1 MMEGLFRK
9 IAIYLC
15 KPIYCLIVYMYKIF
29 YNIAT
34 TRFLQSE
41 IVQEISAN
49 IYTLVS
55 VVMLFA
61 FSVTILSAIVNPD
74 LLSDGKKGV
83 KAVFKR
89 AIIALMLIV
98 VIPFA
103 FDELY
108 KIQETIMKNSLIEK
122 IVVGIEYNCNSSDKS
137 KCEAGGNGGQVIA
150 GTLMSAVLYL
160 DDEMADA
167 DGNVNVSVSVSEYY
181 SKMIAEDLPK
191 YIGAVAKNINA
202 TAINP
207 ENANIS
213 NDEAYAFK
221 FNGLIAIVVGLV
233 TVYILV
239 IFAIDVAVR
248 VFKMAFMELTAPISI
263 VSYVA
268 AGDKILSSWFKELGK
283 TYAELFVRVAAIA
296 FYLFLVSNLS
306 SFMEQFKNSDWTL
319 VLKAFLMVG
328 MLIFAK
334 QVPDMIGKIFGVEI
348 KSQGGIAGRLG
359 NMAGVGNVAKKAWEA
374 VRNPIAAAAGV
385 GSMALGTG
393 AHIASAARTSFN
405 NGKKAVQRIRAD
417 GKKHGIK
424 TAGAVASAIGSGLW
438 GASFGSVSA
447 AARSLKNGVNNKNL
461 HSMKDEYDL
470 YKDTHKEGSTVV
482 GRTIDDIRRGT
493 GFKSRA
499 DTKGEANEHLTN
511 TASALNNMHSK
522 AKELL
527 SQEDSTRIVYT
538 VKDAAGN
545 VMLDSHGNPM
555 SMNLHDATE
564 YLETLR
570 NSAPVASD
578 FKDATGSVNTD
589 AFNKALAKHQ
599 QQIINVTR
607 EIRNQSEIQE
617 KDIINSALNG
627 TLNGTA
633 AEIETSNELNNEFNT
648 IGKEYKKTGDPNVS
662 SLSVDRATFSADMD
676 NFEKAVNT
684 AIGENTSE
692 RDSAGNLTKYGRQK
706 ADSDSINNR
715 PGNKSGGSS
724 SGKDSGSSK

>member
-306 SFMEQFKNSDWTL
+306 SFMEQFKDSDWTL

-359 NMAGVGNVAKKAWEA
+359 NMAGVGKVAQNAWKGLTNVAKATPLLAGAGIGALAGKGVDLLGRAGGKFAKTGLGQKINGNAVVQKIKSAAGNASSKVSGFGSKAMTGVKNA
-374 VRNPIAAAAGV
+374 TSAINAAAHEDNAYKAYQKLRYNEGGKGSVEKDQKEWKKTEDAKARAKAYLSETV
-385 GSMALGTG
+385 GSTILDKDGKVVN
-393 AHIASAARTSFN
+393 ASAATTAAYSSMVDKMKGHTEQQQEALKKYNSTQHDLFVAQKDNQTINQIRTAIETQMNASTGN
-405 NGKKAVQRIRAD
+405 VKENLGDILAQMD
-417 GKKHGIK
+417 LGGIK
-424 TAGAVASAIGSGLW
+424 TISDLDTALNSSGVSTNFIDAITGARGVANNLSSSNLGSVASYS
-438 GASFGSVSA
+438 SA
-447 AARSLKNGVNNKNL
+447 VDSAQEA
-461 HSMKDEYDL
+461 
-470 YKDTHKEGSTVV
+470 
-482 GRTIDDIRRGT
+482 
-493 GFKSRA
+493 FSRA
-499 DTKGEANEHLTN
+499 DSTLNDVIDKATSDQKIVLKEARTASKNMNEAN
-511 TASALNNMHSK
+511 
-522 AKELL
+522 
-527 SQEDSTRIVYT
+527 
-538 VKDAAGN
+538 
-545 VMLDSHGNPM
+545 
-555 SMNLHDATE
+555 
-564 YLETLR
+564 
-570 NSAPVASD
+570 
-578 FKDATGSVNTD
+578 
-589 AFNKALAKHQ
+589 
-599 QQIINVTR
+599 
-607 EIRNQSEIQE
+607 
-617 KDIINSALNG
+617 
-627 TLNGTA
+627 
-633 AEIETSNELNNEFNT
+633 
-648 IGKEYKKTGDPNVS
+648 
-662 SLSVDRATFSADMD
+662 
-676 NFEKAVNT
+676 
-684 AIGENTSE
+684 
-692 RDSAGNLTKYGRQK
+692 TK
-706 ADSDSINNR
+706 
-715 PGNKSGGSS
+715 
-724 SGKDSGSSK
+724 

>member
-150 GTLMSAVLYL
+150 GTLMSAVLYP

-306 SFMEQFKNSDWTL
+306 SFMEQFKDSDWTL

-359 NMAGVGNVAKKAWEA
+359 NMAGVGKVAQNAWKGLTNVAKATPLLAGAGIGALAGKGVDLLGRAGGKFAKTGLGQKINGNAVVQKIKSAAGNASSKVSGFGSKAMTGVKNA
-374 VRNPIAAAAGV
+374 TSAINAAAHEDNAYKAYQKLRYNEGGKGSVEKDQKEWKKTEDAKARAKAYLSETV
-385 GSMALGTG
+385 GSTILDKDGKVVN
-393 AHIASAARTSFN
+393 ASAATTAAYSSMVDKMKGHTEQQQEALKKYNSTQHDLFVAQKDNQTINQIRTAIETQMNASTGN
-405 NGKKAVQRIRAD
+405 VKENLGDILAQMD
-417 GKKHGIK
+417 LGGIK
-424 TAGAVASAIGSGLW
+424 TISALDTALNSSGVSTNFIDAITGAQGVANNLSSSNLGSVASYS
-438 GASFGSVSA
+438 SA
-447 AARSLKNGVNNKNL
+447 VDSAQEA
-461 HSMKDEYDL
+461 
-470 YKDTHKEGSTVV
+470 
-482 GRTIDDIRRGT
+482 
-493 GFKSRA
+493 FSRA
-499 DTKGEANEHLTN
+499 DSTLNDVIDKATSDQKIVLKEARTASKNMNEAN
-511 TASALNNMHSK
+511 
-522 AKELL
+522 
-527 SQEDSTRIVYT
+527 
-538 VKDAAGN
+538 
-545 VMLDSHGNPM
+545 
-555 SMNLHDATE
+555 
-564 YLETLR
+564 
-570 NSAPVASD
+570 
-578 FKDATGSVNTD
+578 
-589 AFNKALAKHQ
+589 
-599 QQIINVTR
+599 
-607 EIRNQSEIQE
+607 
-617 KDIINSALNG
+617 
-627 TLNGTA
+627 
-633 AEIETSNELNNEFNT
+633 
-648 IGKEYKKTGDPNVS
+648 
-662 SLSVDRATFSADMD
+662 
-676 NFEKAVNT
+676 
-684 AIGENTSE
+684 
-692 RDSAGNLTKYGRQK
+692 TK
-706 ADSDSINNR
+706 
-715 PGNKSGGSS
+715 
-724 SGKDSGSSK
+724 

>member
-306 SFMEQFKNSDWTL
+306 SFMEQFKDSDWTL

-359 NMAGVGNVAKKAWEA
+359 NMAGVGKVAQNAWKGLTNVAKATPLLAGAGIGALAGKGVDLLGRAGGKFAKTGLGQKINGNAVVQKIKSAAGNASSKVSGFGSKAMTGVKNA
-374 VRNPIAAAAGV
+374 TSAINAAAHEDNAYKAYQKLRYNEGGKGSVEKDQKEFKKTEDAKARAKAYLSETV
-385 GSMALGTG
+385 GSTILDKDGKVVNASAATTAAYSSMVDKMKGYTEQQQEALKKYNSTQHDLFVAQKDNQTINQIRTAIETQMNASTGNVKTKLGDILAQMDLGGITSISDLDTALNSSGVSTTFIDAITG
-393 AHIASAARTSFN
+393 AHGVAN
-405 NGKKAVQRIRAD
+405 NLSSSNLGS
-417 GKKHGIK
+417 
-424 TAGAVASAIGSGLW
+424 VASYS
-438 GASFGSVSA
+438 SA
-447 AARSLKNGVNNKNL
+447 VDSAQEA
-461 HSMKDEYDL
+461 
-470 YKDTHKEGSTVV
+470 
-482 GRTIDDIRRGT
+482 
-493 GFKSRA
+493 FSRA
-499 DTKGEANEHLTN
+499 DSTLNDVIDKATSDQKIVLKEARTASKNMNEAN
-511 TASALNNMHSK
+511 
-522 AKELL
+522 
-527 SQEDSTRIVYT
+527 
-538 VKDAAGN
+538 
-545 VMLDSHGNPM
+545 
-555 SMNLHDATE
+555 
-564 YLETLR
+564 
-570 NSAPVASD
+570 
-578 FKDATGSVNTD
+578 
-589 AFNKALAKHQ
+589 
-599 QQIINVTR
+599 
-607 EIRNQSEIQE
+607 
-617 KDIINSALNG
+617 
-627 TLNGTA
+627 
-633 AEIETSNELNNEFNT
+633 
-648 IGKEYKKTGDPNVS
+648 
-662 SLSVDRATFSADMD
+662 
-676 NFEKAVNT
+676 
-684 AIGENTSE
+684 
-692 RDSAGNLTKYGRQK
+692 TK
-706 ADSDSINNR
+706 
-715 PGNKSGGSS
+715 
-724 SGKDSGSSK
+724 

>member
-150 GTLMSAVLYL
+150 GTLMSAVLYP

-167 DGNVNVSVSVSEYY
+167 DGNVNVSVSVLEYY

-359 NMAGVGNVAKKAWEA
+359 NMAGVGKVAQNAWKGLTNVAKATPLLAGAGIGALAGKGVDLLGRAGGKFAKTGLGQKINGNAVVQKIKSAAGNASSKVSGFGSKAMTGVKNA
-374 VRNPIAAAAGV
+374 TSAINAAAHEDNAYKAYQKLRYNEGGKGSVEKDQKEWKKTEDAKARAKAYLSETV
-385 GSMALGTG
+385 GSTILDKDGKVVN
-393 AHIASAARTSFN
+393 ASAATTAAYSSMVDKMKGHTEQQQEALKKYNSTQHDLFVAQKDNQTINQIRTAIETKMNASTGAEKTNLANVLTQLDLGAISNTANLVSDLGSALGNTTDAMNFANSIN
-405 NGKKAVQRIRAD
+405 NVANNLSSSNLGS
-417 GKKHGIK
+417 
-424 TAGAVASAIGSGLW
+424 VASYS
-438 GASFGSVSA
+438 SA
-447 AARSLKNGVNNKNL
+447 VDSAQEA
-461 HSMKDEYDL
+461 
-470 YKDTHKEGSTVV
+470 
-482 GRTIDDIRRGT
+482 
-493 GFKSRA
+493 FSRA
-499 DTKGEANEHLTN
+499 DSTLNDVIDKATSDQKIVLKEARTASKNMNEAN
-511 TASALNNMHSK
+511 
-522 AKELL
+522 
-527 SQEDSTRIVYT
+527 
-538 VKDAAGN
+538 
-545 VMLDSHGNPM
+545 
-555 SMNLHDATE
+555 
-564 YLETLR
+564 
-570 NSAPVASD
+570 
-578 FKDATGSVNTD
+578 
-589 AFNKALAKHQ
+589 
-599 QQIINVTR
+599 
-607 EIRNQSEIQE
+607 
-617 KDIINSALNG
+617 
-627 TLNGTA
+627 
-633 AEIETSNELNNEFNT
+633 
-648 IGKEYKKTGDPNVS
+648 
-662 SLSVDRATFSADMD
+662 
-676 NFEKAVNT
+676 
-684 AIGENTSE
+684 
-692 RDSAGNLTKYGRQK
+692 TK
-706 ADSDSINNR
+706 
-715 PGNKSGGSS
+715 
-724 SGKDSGSSK
+724 

>member
-150 GTLMSAVLYL
+150 GTLMSAVLYP

-306 SFMEQFKNSDWTL
+306 SFMEQFKDSDWTL

-359 NMAGVGNVAKKAWEA
+359 NMAGVGKVAQNAWKGLTNVAKATPLLAGAGIGALAGKGVDLLGKAGGRFAKTGLGQKINGSA
-374 VRNPIAAAAGV
+374 VVQKIKSAAGNASSKVSGFGSKAMTGVKNATSAINAAAHEDNAYKAYQKLRYNEGGKGSVEKDQKEWKKTEDAKARANAYLSENV
-385 GSMALGTG
+385 GSTILDKDGKVVN
-393 AHIASAARTSFN
+393 ASAATTAAYSSMVDKMKGYTEQQQEALKKYNSKQHDLFVAQKDNQTINQIRTAIETKMNASTGSDKASLANILTQLDLGAISNTTNLVSNLGSAIADPTDAANFANSIN
-405 NGKKAVQRIRAD
+405 NVANNLSSSNLGS
-417 GKKHGIK
+417 
-424 TAGAVASAIGSGLW
+424 VASYS
-438 GASFGSVSA
+438 SA
-447 AARSLKNGVNNKNL
+447 VDSAQEA
-461 HSMKDEYDL
+461 
-470 YKDTHKEGSTVV
+470 
-482 GRTIDDIRRGT
+482 
-493 GFKSRA
+493 FSRA
-499 DTKGEANEHLTN
+499 DSTLNDVIDKATSDQKIVLKEARTASKNMNEAN
-511 TASALNNMHSK
+511 
-522 AKELL
+522 
-527 SQEDSTRIVYT
+527 
-538 VKDAAGN
+538 
-545 VMLDSHGNPM
+545 
-555 SMNLHDATE
+555 
-564 YLETLR
+564 
-570 NSAPVASD
+570 
-578 FKDATGSVNTD
+578 
-589 AFNKALAKHQ
+589 
-599 QQIINVTR
+599 
-607 EIRNQSEIQE
+607 
-617 KDIINSALNG
+617 
-627 TLNGTA
+627 
-633 AEIETSNELNNEFNT
+633 
-648 IGKEYKKTGDPNVS
+648 
-662 SLSVDRATFSADMD
+662 
-676 NFEKAVNT
+676 
-684 AIGENTSE
+684 
-692 RDSAGNLTKYGRQK
+692 TK
-706 ADSDSINNR
+706 
-715 PGNKSGGSS
+715 
-724 SGKDSGSSK
+724 

>member
-150 GTLMSAVLYL
+150 GTLMSAVLYP

-213 NDEAYAFK
+213 NDEAYVFK

-359 NMAGVGNVAKKAWEA
+359 NMAGVGKVAQNAWKGLTNVAKATPLLAGAGIGALAGKGVDLLGRAGGKFAKTGLGQKINGNAVVQKIKSAAGNASSKVSGFGSKAMTGVKNA
-374 VRNPIAAAAGV
+374 TSAINAAAHEDNAYKAYQKLRYNEGGKGSVEKDQKEWKKTEDAKARAKAYLSETV
-385 GSMALGTG
+385 GSTILDKDGKVVN
-393 AHIASAARTSFN
+393 ASAATTAAYSSMVDKMKGHTEQQQEALKKYNSTQHDLFVAQKDNQTINQIRTAIETKMNASTGAEKTNLANVLTQLDLGAISNTANLVSDLGSALGNTTDAMNFANSIN
-405 NGKKAVQRIRAD
+405 NVANNLSSSNLGS
-417 GKKHGIK
+417 
-424 TAGAVASAIGSGLW
+424 VASYS
-438 GASFGSVSA
+438 SA
-447 AARSLKNGVNNKNL
+447 VDSAQEA
-461 HSMKDEYDL
+461 
-470 YKDTHKEGSTVV
+470 
-482 GRTIDDIRRGT
+482 
-493 GFKSRA
+493 FSRA
-499 DTKGEANEHLTN
+499 DSTLNDVIDKATSDQKIVLKEARTASKNMNEAN
-511 TASALNNMHSK
+511 
-522 AKELL
+522 
-527 SQEDSTRIVYT
+527 
-538 VKDAAGN
+538 
-545 VMLDSHGNPM
+545 
-555 SMNLHDATE
+555 
-564 YLETLR
+564 
-570 NSAPVASD
+570 
-578 FKDATGSVNTD
+578 
-589 AFNKALAKHQ
+589 
-599 QQIINVTR
+599 
-607 EIRNQSEIQE
+607 
-617 KDIINSALNG
+617 
-627 TLNGTA
+627 
-633 AEIETSNELNNEFNT
+633 
-648 IGKEYKKTGDPNVS
+648 
-662 SLSVDRATFSADMD
+662 
-676 NFEKAVNT
+676 
-684 AIGENTSE
+684 
-692 RDSAGNLTKYGRQK
+692 TK
-706 ADSDSINNR
+706 
-715 PGNKSGGSS
+715 
-724 SGKDSGSSK
+724 

>member
-150 GTLMSAVLYL
+150 GTLMSAVLYP

-167 DGNVNVSVSVSEYY
+167 DGNVNVSVSVLEYY

-359 NMAGVGNVAKKAWEA
+359 NMAGVGKVAQNAWKGLTNVAKATPLLAGAGIGALAGKGVDLLGRAGGKFAKTGLGQKINGNAVVQKIKSAAGNASSKVSGFGSKAMTGVKNVTSA
-374 VRNPIAAAAGV
+374 INAAAHEDNAYKAYQKLRYNEGGKGSVEKDQKEWKKTEDAKARAKAYLSETV
-385 GSMALGTG
+385 GSTILDKDGKVVN
-393 AHIASAARTSFN
+393 ASAATTAAYSSMVDKMKGHTEQQQEALKKYNSTQHDLFVAQKDNQTINQIRTAIETQMNASTGNVKTKLGDILAQMDLGGITSISDLDTALNSSGVSTTFIDAITGAQGVAN
-405 NGKKAVQRIRAD
+405 NLSSSNLGS
-417 GKKHGIK
+417 
-424 TAGAVASAIGSGLW
+424 VASYS
-438 GASFGSVSA
+438 SA
-447 AARSLKNGVNNKNL
+447 VDSAQEA
-461 HSMKDEYDL
+461 
-470 YKDTHKEGSTVV
+470 
-482 GRTIDDIRRGT
+482 
-493 GFKSRA
+493 FSRA
-499 DTKGEANEHLTN
+499 DSTLNDVIDKATSDQKIVLKEARTASKNMNEAN
-511 TASALNNMHSK
+511 
-522 AKELL
+522 
-527 SQEDSTRIVYT
+527 
-538 VKDAAGN
+538 
-545 VMLDSHGNPM
+545 
-555 SMNLHDATE
+555 
-564 YLETLR
+564 
-570 NSAPVASD
+570 
-578 FKDATGSVNTD
+578 
-589 AFNKALAKHQ
+589 
-599 QQIINVTR
+599 
-607 EIRNQSEIQE
+607 
-617 KDIINSALNG
+617 
-627 TLNGTA
+627 
-633 AEIETSNELNNEFNT
+633 
-648 IGKEYKKTGDPNVS
+648 
-662 SLSVDRATFSADMD
+662 
-676 NFEKAVNT
+676 
-684 AIGENTSE
+684 
-692 RDSAGNLTKYGRQK
+692 TK
-706 ADSDSINNR
+706 
-715 PGNKSGGSS
+715 
-724 SGKDSGSSK
+724 

>member
-150 GTLMSAVLYL
+150 GTLMSAVLYP

-167 DGNVNVSVSVSEYY
+167 DGNVNVSVSVLEYY

-359 NMAGVGNVAKKAWEA
+359 NMAGVGKVAQNAWKGLTNVAKATPLLAGAGIGALAGKGVDLLGRAGGKFAKTGLGQKINGNAVVQKIKSAAGNASSKVSGFGSKAMTGVKNA
-374 VRNPIAAAAGV
+374 TSAINAAAHEDNAYKAYQKLRYNEGGKGSVEKDQKEWKKTEDAKARAKAYLSETV
-385 GSMALGTG
+385 GSTILDKDGKVVNASAATTAAYSSMVDKMKGHTEQQQEALKKYNSTQHDLFVAQKDNQTINQIRTAIETQMNASTGNVKTKLGDILAQMDLGGITSISDLDTALNSSGVSTTFIDAITG
-393 AHIASAARTSFN
+393 AHGVAN
-405 NGKKAVQRIRAD
+405 NLSSSNLGS
-417 GKKHGIK
+417 
-424 TAGAVASAIGSGLW
+424 VASYS
-438 GASFGSVSA
+438 SA
-447 AARSLKNGVNNKNL
+447 VDSAQEA
-461 HSMKDEYDL
+461 
-470 YKDTHKEGSTVV
+470 
-482 GRTIDDIRRGT
+482 
-493 GFKSRA
+493 FSRA
-499 DTKGEANEHLTN
+499 DSTLNDVIDKATSDQKIVLKEARTASKNMNEANT
-511 TASALNNMHSK
+511 
-522 AKELL
+522 
-527 SQEDSTRIVYT
+527 
-538 VKDAAGN
+538 
-545 VMLDSHGNPM
+545 
-555 SMNLHDATE
+555 
-564 YLETLR
+564 
-570 NSAPVASD
+570 
-578 FKDATGSVNTD
+578 
-589 AFNKALAKHQ
+589 
-599 QQIINVTR
+599 
-607 EIRNQSEIQE
+607 
-617 KDIINSALNG
+617 
-627 TLNGTA
+627 
-633 AEIETSNELNNEFNT
+633 
-648 IGKEYKKTGDPNVS
+648 
-662 SLSVDRATFSADMD
+662 
-676 NFEKAVNT
+676 
-684 AIGENTSE
+684 
-692 RDSAGNLTKYGRQK
+692 
-706 ADSDSINNR
+706 
-715 PGNKSGGSS
+715 
-724 SGKDSGSSK
+724 

>member
-359 NMAGVGNVAKKAWEA
+359 NMAGVGKVAQNAWKGLTNVAKATPLLAGAGIGALAGKGVDLLGRAGGKFAKTGLGQKINGNAVVQKIKSAAGNASSKVSGFGSKAMTGVKNA
-374 VRNPIAAAAGV
+374 TSAINAAAHEDNAYKAYQKLRYNEGGKGSVEKDQKEWKKTEDAKARAKAYLSETV
-385 GSMALGTG
+385 GSTILDKDGKVVN
-393 AHIASAARTSFN
+393 ASAATTAAYSSMVDKMKGHTEQQQEALKKYNSTQHDLFVAQIDNQTINQIRTAIETKMNASTGAKKTNLANVLTQLDLGAISNTANLVSDLGSALGNTTDAMNFANSIN
-405 NGKKAVQRIRAD
+405 NVANNLSSSNLGS
-417 GKKHGIK
+417 
-424 TAGAVASAIGSGLW
+424 VASYS
-438 GASFGSVSA
+438 SA
-447 AARSLKNGVNNKNL
+447 VDSAQEA
-461 HSMKDEYDL
+461 
-470 YKDTHKEGSTVV
+470 
-482 GRTIDDIRRGT
+482 
-493 GFKSRA
+493 FSRA
-499 DTKGEANEHLTN
+499 DSTLNDVIDKATSDQKIVLKEARTASKNMNEAN
-511 TASALNNMHSK
+511 
-522 AKELL
+522 
-527 SQEDSTRIVYT
+527 
-538 VKDAAGN
+538 
-545 VMLDSHGNPM
+545 
-555 SMNLHDATE
+555 
-564 YLETLR
+564 
-570 NSAPVASD
+570 
-578 FKDATGSVNTD
+578 
-589 AFNKALAKHQ
+589 
-599 QQIINVTR
+599 
-607 EIRNQSEIQE
+607 
-617 KDIINSALNG
+617 
-627 TLNGTA
+627 
-633 AEIETSNELNNEFNT
+633 
-648 IGKEYKKTGDPNVS
+648 
-662 SLSVDRATFSADMD
+662 
-676 NFEKAVNT
+676 
-684 AIGENTSE
+684 
-692 RDSAGNLTKYGRQK
+692 TK
-706 ADSDSINNR
+706 
-715 PGNKSGGSS
+715 
-724 SGKDSGSSK
+724 

>member
-150 GTLMSAVLYL
+150 GTLMSAVLYP

-167 DGNVNVSVSVSEYY
+167 DGNANVSVSVSEYY

-306 SFMEQFKNSDWTL
+306 SFMEQFKDSDWTL

-359 NMAGVGNVAKKAWEA
+359 NMAGVGKVAQNAWKGLTNVAKATPLLAGAGIGALAGKGVDLLGRAGGKFAKTGLGQKINGNAVVQKIKSAAGNASSKVSGFGSKAMTGVKNA
-374 VRNPIAAAAGV
+374 TSAINAAAHEDNAYKAYQKLRYNEGGKGSVEKDQKEWKKTEDAKARAKAYLSETV
-385 GSMALGTG
+385 GSTILDKDGKVVN
-393 AHIASAARTSFN
+393 ASAATTAAYSSMVDKMKGHTEQQQEALKKYNSTQHDLFVAQKDNQTINQIRTAIETKMNASTGAEKTNLANVLTQLDLGAISNTANLVSDLGSALGNTTDAMNFANSIN
-405 NGKKAVQRIRAD
+405 NVANNLSSSNLGS
-417 GKKHGIK
+417 
-424 TAGAVASAIGSGLW
+424 VASYS
-438 GASFGSVSA
+438 SA
-447 AARSLKNGVNNKNL
+447 VDSAQEA
-461 HSMKDEYDL
+461 
-470 YKDTHKEGSTVV
+470 
-482 GRTIDDIRRGT
+482 
-493 GFKSRA
+493 FSRA
-499 DTKGEANEHLTN
+499 DSTLNDVIDKATSDQKIVLKEARTASKNMNEAN
-511 TASALNNMHSK
+511 
-522 AKELL
+522 
-527 SQEDSTRIVYT
+527 
-538 VKDAAGN
+538 
-545 VMLDSHGNPM
+545 
-555 SMNLHDATE
+555 
-564 YLETLR
+564 
-570 NSAPVASD
+570 
-578 FKDATGSVNTD
+578 
-589 AFNKALAKHQ
+589 
-599 QQIINVTR
+599 
-607 EIRNQSEIQE
+607 
-617 KDIINSALNG
+617 
-627 TLNGTA
+627 
-633 AEIETSNELNNEFNT
+633 
-648 IGKEYKKTGDPNVS
+648 
-662 SLSVDRATFSADMD
+662 
-676 NFEKAVNT
+676 
-684 AIGENTSE
+684 
-692 RDSAGNLTKYGRQK
+692 TK
-706 ADSDSINNR
+706 
-715 PGNKSGGSS
+715 
-724 SGKDSGSSK
+724 

>member
-150 GTLMSAVLYL
+150 GTLMSAVLYP

-359 NMAGVGNVAKKAWEA
+359 NMAGVGKVAQNAWKGLTNVAKATPLLAGAGIGALAGKGVDLLGRAGGKFAKTGLGQKINGNA
-374 VRNPIAAAAGV
+374 VVQKIKSAAGNASSKVSGFGSKVMTGVKNATSAINAAAHEDNAYKAYQKLRYNEGGKGSVEKDQKEWKKTEDAKARAKAYLSETV
-385 GSMALGTG
+385 GSTILDKDGKVVNASAATTAAYSSMVDKMKGHTEQQQEALKKYNSTQHDLFVAQKDNQTINQIRTAIETQMNASTGNVKTKLGDILAQMDLGGITSISDLDTALNSSGVSTTFIDAITG
-393 AHIASAARTSFN
+393 AHGVAN
-405 NGKKAVQRIRAD
+405 NLSSSNLGS
-417 GKKHGIK
+417 
-424 TAGAVASAIGSGLW
+424 VASYS
-438 GASFGSVSA
+438 SA
-447 AARSLKNGVNNKNL
+447 VDSAQEA
-461 HSMKDEYDL
+461 
-470 YKDTHKEGSTVV
+470 
-482 GRTIDDIRRGT
+482 
-493 GFKSRA
+493 FSRA
-499 DTKGEANEHLTN
+499 DSTLNDVIDKATSDQKIVLKEARTASKNMNEAN
-511 TASALNNMHSK
+511 
-522 AKELL
+522 
-527 SQEDSTRIVYT
+527 
-538 VKDAAGN
+538 
-545 VMLDSHGNPM
+545 
-555 SMNLHDATE
+555 
-564 YLETLR
+564 
-570 NSAPVASD
+570 
-578 FKDATGSVNTD
+578 
-589 AFNKALAKHQ
+589 
-599 QQIINVTR
+599 
-607 EIRNQSEIQE
+607 
-617 KDIINSALNG
+617 
-627 TLNGTA
+627 
-633 AEIETSNELNNEFNT
+633 
-648 IGKEYKKTGDPNVS
+648 
-662 SLSVDRATFSADMD
+662 
-676 NFEKAVNT
+676 
-684 AIGENTSE
+684 
-692 RDSAGNLTKYGRQK
+692 TK
-706 ADSDSINNR
+706 
-715 PGNKSGGSS
+715 
-724 SGKDSGSSK
+724 

>member
-150 GTLMSAVLYL
+150 GTLMSAVLYI

-359 NMAGVGNVAKKAWEA
+359 NMAGVGKVAQNAWKGLTNVAKATPLLAGAGIGALAGKGVDLLGRAGGKFAKTGLGQKINGNAVVQKIKSAAGNASSKVSGFGSKAMTGVKNA
-374 VRNPIAAAAGV
+374 TSAINAAAHEDNAYKAYQKLRYNEGGKGSVEKDQKEWKKTEDAKARAKAYLSETV
-385 GSMALGTG
+385 GSTILDKDGKVVN
-393 AHIASAARTSFN
+393 ASAATTAAYSSMVDKMKGHTEQQQEALKKYNSTQHDLFVAQKDNQTINQIRTAIETQMNASTGN
-405 NGKKAVQRIRAD
+405 VKENLGDILAQMD
-417 GKKHGIK
+417 LGGIK
-424 TAGAVASAIGSGLW
+424 TISDLDTALNSSGVSTNFIDAITGAQGVANNLSSSNLGSVASYS
-438 GASFGSVSA
+438 SA
-447 AARSLKNGVNNKNL
+447 VDSAQEA
-461 HSMKDEYDL
+461 
-470 YKDTHKEGSTVV
+470 
-482 GRTIDDIRRGT
+482 
-493 GFKSRA
+493 FSRA
-499 DTKGEANEHLTN
+499 DSTLNDVIDKATSDQKIVLKEARTASKNMNEAN
-511 TASALNNMHSK
+511 
-522 AKELL
+522 
-527 SQEDSTRIVYT
+527 
-538 VKDAAGN
+538 
-545 VMLDSHGNPM
+545 
-555 SMNLHDATE
+555 
-564 YLETLR
+564 
-570 NSAPVASD
+570 
-578 FKDATGSVNTD
+578 
-589 AFNKALAKHQ
+589 
-599 QQIINVTR
+599 
-607 EIRNQSEIQE
+607 
-617 KDIINSALNG
+617 
-627 TLNGTA
+627 
-633 AEIETSNELNNEFNT
+633 
-648 IGKEYKKTGDPNVS
+648 
-662 SLSVDRATFSADMD
+662 
-676 NFEKAVNT
+676 
-684 AIGENTSE
+684 
-692 RDSAGNLTKYGRQK
+692 TK
-706 ADSDSINNR
+706 
-715 PGNKSGGSS
+715 
-724 SGKDSGSSK
+724 

>member
-150 GTLMSAVLYL
+150 GTLMSAVLYP

-167 DGNVNVSVSVSEYY
+167 DGNVNVSVSVLEYY

-306 SFMEQFKNSDWTL
+306 SFMEQFKDSDWTL

-359 NMAGVGNVAKKAWEA
+359 NMAGVGKVAQNAWKGLTNVAKATPLLAGAGIGALAGKGVDLLGRAGGKFAKTGLGQKINGNAVVQKIKSAAGNASSKVSGFGSKAMTGVKNA
-374 VRNPIAAAAGV
+374 TSAINAAAHEDNAYKAYQKLRYNEGGKGSVEKDQKEWKKTEDAKARAKAYLSETV
-385 GSMALGTG
+385 GSTILDKDGKVVN
-393 AHIASAARTSFN
+393 ASAATTAAYSSMVDKMKGHTEQQQEALKKYNSTQHDLFVAQKDNQTINQIRTAIETQMNASTGN
-405 NGKKAVQRIRAD
+405 VKENLGDILAQMD
-417 GKKHGIK
+417 LGGIK
-424 TAGAVASAIGSGLW
+424 TISDLDIALNSSGVSTNFIDAITGARGVANNLSSSNLGSVASYS
-438 GASFGSVSA
+438 SA
-447 AARSLKNGVNNKNL
+447 VDSAQEA
-461 HSMKDEYDL
+461 
-470 YKDTHKEGSTVV
+470 
-482 GRTIDDIRRGT
+482 
-493 GFKSRA
+493 FSRA
-499 DTKGEANEHLTN
+499 DSTLNDVIDKATSDQKIVLKEARTASKNMNEAN
-511 TASALNNMHSK
+511 
-522 AKELL
+522 
-527 SQEDSTRIVYT
+527 
-538 VKDAAGN
+538 
-545 VMLDSHGNPM
+545 
-555 SMNLHDATE
+555 
-564 YLETLR
+564 
-570 NSAPVASD
+570 
-578 FKDATGSVNTD
+578 
-589 AFNKALAKHQ
+589 
-599 QQIINVTR
+599 
-607 EIRNQSEIQE
+607 
-617 KDIINSALNG
+617 
-627 TLNGTA
+627 
-633 AEIETSNELNNEFNT
+633 
-648 IGKEYKKTGDPNVS
+648 
-662 SLSVDRATFSADMD
+662 
-676 NFEKAVNT
+676 
-684 AIGENTSE
+684 
-692 RDSAGNLTKYGRQK
+692 TK
-706 ADSDSINNR
+706 
-715 PGNKSGGSS
+715 
-724 SGKDSGSSK
+724 

>member
-150 GTLMSAVLYL
+150 GTLMSAVLYP

-191 YIGAVAKNINA
+191 YMGAVAKNINA

-306 SFMEQFKNSDWTL
+306 SFMEQFKDSDWTL

-359 NMAGVGNVAKKAWEA
+359 NMAGVGKVAQNAWKGLTNVAKATPLLAGAGIGALAGKGVDLLGKAGGRFAQTGLGQKINGSA
-374 VRNPIAAAAGV
+374 VVQKIKSAAGNASSKVSGFGSKAMTGVKNATSAINAAAHEDNAYKAYQKLRYNEGGKGSVEKDQKEWKKTEDAKARAKAYLSENV
-385 GSMALGTG
+385 GSTILDKDGNVVN
-393 AHIASAARTSFN
+393 ASAATTAAYSSMVDKMKGYTEQQQEALKKYNSKQHDLFVAQKDNQTINQIRTAIETKMNASTGSDKASLANILTQLDLGAISNTTNLVSNLGSAIADPTDAANFANSIN
-405 NGKKAVQRIRAD
+405 NVANNLSSSNLGS
-417 GKKHGIK
+417 
-424 TAGAVASAIGSGLW
+424 VASYS
-438 GASFGSVSA
+438 SA
-447 AARSLKNGVNNKNL
+447 VDSAQEA
-461 HSMKDEYDL
+461 
-470 YKDTHKEGSTVV
+470 
-482 GRTIDDIRRGT
+482 
-493 GFKSRA
+493 FSRA
-499 DTKGEANEHLTN
+499 DSTLNDVIDKATSDQKIVLKEARTASKNMNEAN
-511 TASALNNMHSK
+511 
-522 AKELL
+522 
-527 SQEDSTRIVYT
+527 
-538 VKDAAGN
+538 
-545 VMLDSHGNPM
+545 
-555 SMNLHDATE
+555 
-564 YLETLR
+564 
-570 NSAPVASD
+570 
-578 FKDATGSVNTD
+578 
-589 AFNKALAKHQ
+589 
-599 QQIINVTR
+599 
-607 EIRNQSEIQE
+607 
-617 KDIINSALNG
+617 
-627 TLNGTA
+627 
-633 AEIETSNELNNEFNT
+633 
-648 IGKEYKKTGDPNVS
+648 
-662 SLSVDRATFSADMD
+662 
-676 NFEKAVNT
+676 
-684 AIGENTSE
+684 
-692 RDSAGNLTKYGRQK
+692 TK
-706 ADSDSINNR
+706 
-715 PGNKSGGSS
+715 
-724 SGKDSGSSK
+724 

>member
-150 GTLMSAVLYL
+150 GTLMSAVLYP

-167 DGNVNVSVSVSEYY
+167 DGNVNVSVSVLEYY

-359 NMAGVGNVAKKAWEA
+359 NMAGVGKVAQNAWKGLTNVAKATPLLAGAGIGALAGKGVDLLGRAGGKFAKTGLGQKINGNA
-374 VRNPIAAAAGV
+374 VVQKIKSAAGNASSKVSGFGSKAMTGVKNATSAINAAVHEDNAYKAYQKLRYNEGGKGSVEKDQKEWKKTEDAKARAKAYLSETV
-385 GSMALGTG
+385 GSTILDKDGKVVN
-393 AHIASAARTSFN
+393 ASAATTAAYSSMVDKMKGHTEQQQEALKKYNSTQHDLFVAQKDNQTINQIRTAIETQMNASTGN
-405 NGKKAVQRIRAD
+405 VRENLGDILAQMD
-417 GKKHGIK
+417 LGGIK
-424 TAGAVASAIGSGLW
+424 TISDLDTALNSSGVSTNFIDAITGAQGVANNLSSSNLGSVASYS
-438 GASFGSVSA
+438 SA
-447 AARSLKNGVNNKNL
+447 VDSAQEA
-461 HSMKDEYDL
+461 
-470 YKDTHKEGSTVV
+470 
-482 GRTIDDIRRGT
+482 
-493 GFKSRA
+493 FSRA
-499 DTKGEANEHLTN
+499 DSTLNDVIDKATSDQKIVLKEARTASKNMNEAN
-511 TASALNNMHSK
+511 
-522 AKELL
+522 
-527 SQEDSTRIVYT
+527 
-538 VKDAAGN
+538 
-545 VMLDSHGNPM
+545 
-555 SMNLHDATE
+555 
-564 YLETLR
+564 
-570 NSAPVASD
+570 
-578 FKDATGSVNTD
+578 
-589 AFNKALAKHQ
+589 
-599 QQIINVTR
+599 
-607 EIRNQSEIQE
+607 
-617 KDIINSALNG
+617 
-627 TLNGTA
+627 
-633 AEIETSNELNNEFNT
+633 
-648 IGKEYKKTGDPNVS
+648 
-662 SLSVDRATFSADMD
+662 
-676 NFEKAVNT
+676 
-684 AIGENTSE
+684 
-692 RDSAGNLTKYGRQK
+692 TK
-706 ADSDSINNR
+706 
-715 PGNKSGGSS
+715 
-724 SGKDSGSSK
+724 

>member
-108 KIQETIMKNSLIEK
+108 KIQETIMKKSLIEK

-359 NMAGVGNVAKKAWEA
+359 NMAGVGKVAQNAWKGLTNVAKATPLLAGAGIGALAGKGVDLLGRAGGKFAKTGLGQKINGNAVVQKIKSAAGNASSKVSGFGSKAMTGVKNA
-374 VRNPIAAAAGV
+374 TSAINAAAHEDNAYKAYQKLRYNEGGKGSVEKDQKEWKKTEDAKARAKAYLSETV
-385 GSMALGTG
+385 GSTILDKDGKVVNASAATTAAYSSMVDKMKGHTEQQQEALKKYNSTQHDLFVAQKDNQTINQIRTAIETQMNASTGNVKTKLGDILAQMDLGGITSISDLDTALNSSGVSTTFIDAITG
-393 AHIASAARTSFN
+393 AHGVAN
-405 NGKKAVQRIRAD
+405 NLSSSNLGS
-417 GKKHGIK
+417 
-424 TAGAVASAIGSGLW
+424 VASYS
-438 GASFGSVSA
+438 SA
-447 AARSLKNGVNNKNL
+447 VDSAQEA
-461 HSMKDEYDL
+461 
-470 YKDTHKEGSTVV
+470 
-482 GRTIDDIRRGT
+482 
-493 GFKSRA
+493 FSRA
-499 DTKGEANEHLTN
+499 DSTLNDVIDKATSDQKIVLKEARTASKNMNEAN
-511 TASALNNMHSK
+511 
-522 AKELL
+522 
-527 SQEDSTRIVYT
+527 
-538 VKDAAGN
+538 
-545 VMLDSHGNPM
+545 
-555 SMNLHDATE
+555 
-564 YLETLR
+564 
-570 NSAPVASD
+570 
-578 FKDATGSVNTD
+578 
-589 AFNKALAKHQ
+589 
-599 QQIINVTR
+599 
-607 EIRNQSEIQE
+607 
-617 KDIINSALNG
+617 
-627 TLNGTA
+627 
-633 AEIETSNELNNEFNT
+633 
-648 IGKEYKKTGDPNVS
+648 
-662 SLSVDRATFSADMD
+662 
-676 NFEKAVNT
+676 
-684 AIGENTSE
+684 
-692 RDSAGNLTKYGRQK
+692 TK
-706 ADSDSINNR
+706 
-715 PGNKSGGSS
+715 
-724 SGKDSGSSK
+724 

>member
-306 SFMEQFKNSDWTL
+306 SFMEQFKDSDWTL

-359 NMAGVGNVAKKAWEA
+359 NMAGVGKVAQNAWKGLTNVAKATPLLAGAGIGALAGKGVDLLGRAGGKFAKTGLGQKINGNAVVQKIKSAAGNASSKVSGFGSKAMTGVKNA
-374 VRNPIAAAAGV
+374 TSAINAAAHEDNAYKAYQKLRYNEGGKGSVEKDQKEWKKTEDAKARAKAYLSETV
-385 GSMALGTG
+385 GSTILDKDGKVVN
-393 AHIASAARTSFN
+393 ASAATTAAYSSMVDKMKGHTEQQQEALKKYNSTQHDLFVAQKDNQTINQIRTAIETQMNASTGNVKTKLGDILAQMDLGGITSISDLDTALNSSGVSTTFIDAITGAQGVAN
-405 NGKKAVQRIRAD
+405 NLSSSNLGS
-417 GKKHGIK
+417 
-424 TAGAVASAIGSGLW
+424 VASYS
-438 GASFGSVSA
+438 SA
-447 AARSLKNGVNNKNL
+447 VR
-461 HSMKDEYDL
+461 Y
-470 YKDTHKEGSTVV
+470 
-482 GRTIDDIRRGT
+482 
-493 GFKSRA
+493 F
-499 DTKGEANEHLTN
+499 
-511 TASALNNMHSK
+511 
-522 AKELL
+522 
-527 SQEDSTRIVYT
+527 
-538 VKDAAGN
+538 
-545 VMLDSHGNPM
+545 
-555 SMNLHDATE
+555 
-564 YLETLR
+564 
-570 NSAPVASD
+570 
-578 FKDATGSVNTD
+578 
-589 AFNKALAKHQ
+589 
-599 QQIINVTR
+599 
-607 EIRNQSEIQE
+607 
-617 KDIINSALNG
+617 
-627 TLNGTA
+627 
-633 AEIETSNELNNEFNT
+633 
-648 IGKEYKKTGDPNVS
+648 
-662 SLSVDRATFSADMD
+662 
-676 NFEKAVNT
+676 
-684 AIGENTSE
+684 
-692 RDSAGNLTKYGRQK
+692 
-706 ADSDSINNR
+706 
-715 PGNKSGGSS
+715 
-724 SGKDSGSSK
+724 

>member
-306 SFMEQFKNSDWTL
+306 SFMEQFKDSDWTL

-359 NMAGVGNVAKKAWEA
+359 NMAGVGKVAQNAWKGLTNVAKATPLLAGAGIGALAGKGVDLLGRAGGKFAKTGLGQKINGNAVVQKIKSAAGNASSKVSGFGSKAMTGVKNA
-374 VRNPIAAAAGV
+374 TSAINAAAHEDNAYKAYQKLRYNEGGKGSVEKDQKEWKKTEDAKARAKAYLSETV
-385 GSMALGTG
+385 GSTILDKDGKVVNASAATTAAYSSMVDKMKGHTEQQQEALKKYNSTQHDLFVAQKDNQTINQIRTAIETQMNASTGNVKTKLGDILAQMDLGGITSISDLDTALNSSGVSTTFIDAITG
-393 AHIASAARTSFN
+393 AHGVAN
-405 NGKKAVQRIRAD
+405 NLSSSNLGS
-417 GKKHGIK
+417 
-424 TAGAVASAIGSGLW
+424 VASYS
-438 GASFGSVSA
+438 SA
-447 AARSLKNGVNNKNL
+447 VDSAQEA
-461 HSMKDEYDL
+461 
-470 YKDTHKEGSTVV
+470 
-482 GRTIDDIRRGT
+482 
-493 GFKSRA
+493 FSRA
-499 DTKGEANEHLTN
+499 DSTLNDVIDKATSDQKIVLKEARTASKNMNEAN
-511 TASALNNMHSK
+511 
-522 AKELL
+522 
-527 SQEDSTRIVYT
+527 
-538 VKDAAGN
+538 
-545 VMLDSHGNPM
+545 
-555 SMNLHDATE
+555 
-564 YLETLR
+564 
-570 NSAPVASD
+570 
-578 FKDATGSVNTD
+578 
-589 AFNKALAKHQ
+589 
-599 QQIINVTR
+599 
-607 EIRNQSEIQE
+607 
-617 KDIINSALNG
+617 
-627 TLNGTA
+627 
-633 AEIETSNELNNEFNT
+633 
-648 IGKEYKKTGDPNVS
+648 
-662 SLSVDRATFSADMD
+662 
-676 NFEKAVNT
+676 
-684 AIGENTSE
+684 
-692 RDSAGNLTKYGRQK
+692 TK
-706 ADSDSINNR
+706 
-715 PGNKSGGSS
+715 
-724 SGKDSGSSK
+724 

>member
-150 GTLMSAVLYL
+150 GTLMSAVLYP

-359 NMAGVGNVAKKAWEA
+359 NMAGVGKVAQNAWKGLTNVAKATPLLAGAGIGALAGKGVDLLGRAGGKFAKTGLGQKINGNAVVQKIKSAAGNASSKVSGFGSKAMTGVKNA
-374 VRNPIAAAAGV
+374 TSAINAAAHEDNAYKAYQKLRYNEGGKGSVEKDQKEWKKTEDAKARAKAYLSETV
-385 GSMALGTG
+385 GSTILDKDGKVVN
-393 AHIASAARTSFN
+393 ASAATTAAYSSMVDKMKGHTEQQQEALKKYNSTQHDLFVAQKDNQTINQIRTAIETKMNASTGAEKTNLANVLTQLDLGAISNTANLVSDLGSALGNTTDAMNFANSIN
-405 NGKKAVQRIRAD
+405 NVANNLSSSNLGS
-417 GKKHGIK
+417 
-424 TAGAVASAIGSGLW
+424 VASYS
-438 GASFGSVSA
+438 SA
-447 AARSLKNGVNNKNL
+447 VDSAQEA
-461 HSMKDEYDL
+461 
-470 YKDTHKEGSTVV
+470 
-482 GRTIDDIRRGT
+482 
-493 GFKSRA
+493 FSRA
-499 DTKGEANEHLTN
+499 DSTLNDVIDKATSDQKIVLKEARTSSKNMNEAN
-511 TASALNNMHSK
+511 
-522 AKELL
+522 
-527 SQEDSTRIVYT
+527 
-538 VKDAAGN
+538 
-545 VMLDSHGNPM
+545 
-555 SMNLHDATE
+555 
-564 YLETLR
+564 
-570 NSAPVASD
+570 
-578 FKDATGSVNTD
+578 
-589 AFNKALAKHQ
+589 
-599 QQIINVTR
+599 
-607 EIRNQSEIQE
+607 
-617 KDIINSALNG
+617 
-627 TLNGTA
+627 
-633 AEIETSNELNNEFNT
+633 
-648 IGKEYKKTGDPNVS
+648 
-662 SLSVDRATFSADMD
+662 
-676 NFEKAVNT
+676 
-684 AIGENTSE
+684 
-692 RDSAGNLTKYGRQK
+692 TK
-706 ADSDSINNR
+706 
-715 PGNKSGGSS
+715 
-724 SGKDSGSSK
+724 

>member
-150 GTLMSAVLYL
+150 GTLMSAVLYP

-359 NMAGVGNVAKKAWEA
+359 NMAGVGKVAQNAWKGLTNVAKATPLLAGAGIGALAGKGVDLLGRAGGKFAKTGLGQKINGNAVVQKIKSAAGNASSKVSGFGSKAMTGVKNA
-374 VRNPIAAAAGV
+374 TSAINAAAHEDNAYKAYQKLRYNEGGKGSVEKDQKEWKKTEDAKARAKAYLSETV
-385 GSMALGTG
+385 GSTILDKDGKVVN
-393 AHIASAARTSFN
+393 ASAATTAAYSSMVDKMKGHTEQQQEALKKYNSTQHDLFVAQKDNQTINQIRTAIETKMNASTGAKKTNLANVLTQLDLGAISNTANLVSDLGSALGNTTDAMNFANSIN
-405 NGKKAVQRIRAD
+405 NVANNLSSSNLGS
-417 GKKHGIK
+417 
-424 TAGAVASAIGSGLW
+424 VASYS
-438 GASFGSVSA
+438 SA
-447 AARSLKNGVNNKNL
+447 VDSAQEA
-461 HSMKDEYDL
+461 
-470 YKDTHKEGSTVV
+470 
-482 GRTIDDIRRGT
+482 
-493 GFKSRA
+493 FSRA
-499 DTKGEANEHLTN
+499 DSTLNDVIDKATSDQKIVLKEARTASKNMNEAN
-511 TASALNNMHSK
+511 
-522 AKELL
+522 
-527 SQEDSTRIVYT
+527 
-538 VKDAAGN
+538 
-545 VMLDSHGNPM
+545 
-555 SMNLHDATE
+555 
-564 YLETLR
+564 
-570 NSAPVASD
+570 
-578 FKDATGSVNTD
+578 
-589 AFNKALAKHQ
+589 
-599 QQIINVTR
+599 
-607 EIRNQSEIQE
+607 
-617 KDIINSALNG
+617 
-627 TLNGTA
+627 
-633 AEIETSNELNNEFNT
+633 
-648 IGKEYKKTGDPNVS
+648 
-662 SLSVDRATFSADMD
+662 
-676 NFEKAVNT
+676 
-684 AIGENTSE
+684 
-692 RDSAGNLTKYGRQK
+692 TK
-706 ADSDSINNR
+706 
-715 PGNKSGGSS
+715 
-724 SGKDSGSSK
+724 

>member
-150 GTLMSAVLYL
+150 GTLMSAVLYP

-359 NMAGVGNVAKKAWEA
+359 NMAGVGKVAQNAWKGLTNVAKATPLLAGAGIGALAGKGVDLLGRAGGKFAKTGLGQKINGNAVVQKIKSAAGNASSKVSGFGSKAMTGVKNA
-374 VRNPIAAAAGV
+374 TSAINAAAHEDNAYKAYQKLRYNEGGKGSVEKDQKEWKKTEDAKARAKAYLSETV
-385 GSMALGTG
+385 GSTILDKDGKVVN
-393 AHIASAARTSFN
+393 ASAATTAAYSSMVDKMKGHTEQQQEALKKYNSTQHDLFVAQKDNQTINQIRTAIETQMNASTGN
-405 NGKKAVQRIRAD
+405 VKENLGDILAQMD
-417 GKKHGIK
+417 LGGIK
-424 TAGAVASAIGSGLW
+424 TISALDTALNSSGVSTNFIDAITGAQGVANNLSSSNLGSVASYS
-438 GASFGSVSA
+438 SA
-447 AARSLKNGVNNKNL
+447 VDSAQEA
-461 HSMKDEYDL
+461 
-470 YKDTHKEGSTVV
+470 
-482 GRTIDDIRRGT
+482 
-493 GFKSRA
+493 FSRA
-499 DTKGEANEHLTN
+499 DSTLNDVIDKATSDQKIVLKEARTASKNMNEAN
-511 TASALNNMHSK
+511 
-522 AKELL
+522 
-527 SQEDSTRIVYT
+527 
-538 VKDAAGN
+538 
-545 VMLDSHGNPM
+545 
-555 SMNLHDATE
+555 
-564 YLETLR
+564 
-570 NSAPVASD
+570 
-578 FKDATGSVNTD
+578 
-589 AFNKALAKHQ
+589 
-599 QQIINVTR
+599 
-607 EIRNQSEIQE
+607 
-617 KDIINSALNG
+617 
-627 TLNGTA
+627 
-633 AEIETSNELNNEFNT
+633 
-648 IGKEYKKTGDPNVS
+648 
-662 SLSVDRATFSADMD
+662 
-676 NFEKAVNT
+676 
-684 AIGENTSE
+684 
-692 RDSAGNLTKYGRQK
+692 TK
-706 ADSDSINNR
+706 
-715 PGNKSGGSS
+715 
-724 SGKDSGSSK
+724 

>member
-150 GTLMSAVLYL
+150 GTLMSAVLYP

-167 DGNVNVSVSVSEYY
+167 DGNVNVSVSVLEYY

-306 SFMEQFKNSDWTL
+306 SFMEQFKDSDWTL

-359 NMAGVGNVAKKAWEA
+359 NMAGVGKVAQNAWKGLTNVAKATPLLAGAGIGALAGKGVDLLGRAGGKFAKTGLGQKINGNAVVQKIKSAAGNASSKVSGFGSKAMTGVKNA
-374 VRNPIAAAAGV
+374 TSAINAAAHEDNAYKAYQKLRYNEGGKGSVEKDQKEWKKTEDAKARAKAYLSETV
-385 GSMALGTG
+385 GSTILDKDGKVVN
-393 AHIASAARTSFN
+393 ASAATTAAYSSMVDKMKGHTEQQQEALKKYNSTQHDLFVAQKDNQTINQIRTAIETQMNASTGN
-405 NGKKAVQRIRAD
+405 VKENLGDILAQMD
-417 GKKHGIK
+417 LGGIK
-424 TAGAVASAIGSGLW
+424 TISDLDTALNSSGVSTNFIDAITGAQGVANNLSSSNLGSVASYS
-438 GASFGSVSA
+438 SA
-447 AARSLKNGVNNKNL
+447 VDSAQEA
-461 HSMKDEYDL
+461 
-470 YKDTHKEGSTVV
+470 
-482 GRTIDDIRRGT
+482 
-493 GFKSRA
+493 FSRA
-499 DTKGEANEHLTN
+499 DSTLNDVIDKATSDQKIVLKEARTASKNMNEAN
-511 TASALNNMHSK
+511 
-522 AKELL
+522 
-527 SQEDSTRIVYT
+527 
-538 VKDAAGN
+538 
-545 VMLDSHGNPM
+545 
-555 SMNLHDATE
+555 
-564 YLETLR
+564 
-570 NSAPVASD
+570 
-578 FKDATGSVNTD
+578 
-589 AFNKALAKHQ
+589 
-599 QQIINVTR
+599 
-607 EIRNQSEIQE
+607 
-617 KDIINSALNG
+617 
-627 TLNGTA
+627 
-633 AEIETSNELNNEFNT
+633 
-648 IGKEYKKTGDPNVS
+648 
-662 SLSVDRATFSADMD
+662 
-676 NFEKAVNT
+676 
-684 AIGENTSE
+684 
-692 RDSAGNLTKYGRQK
+692 TK
-706 ADSDSINNR
+706 
-715 PGNKSGGSS
+715 
-724 SGKDSGSSK
+724 

>member
-150 GTLMSAVLYL
+150 GTLMSAVLYP

-167 DGNVNVSVSVSEYY
+167 DGNVNVSISVSEYY

-359 NMAGVGNVAKKAWEA
+359 NMAGVGKVAQNAWKGLTNVAKATPLLAGAGIGALAGKGVDLLGRAGGKFAKTGLGQKINGNAVVQKIKSAAGNASSKVSGFGSKAMTGVKNA
-374 VRNPIAAAAGV
+374 TSAINAAAHEDNAYKAYQKLRYNEGGKGSVEKDQKEWKKTEDAKARAKAYLSETV
-385 GSMALGTG
+385 GSTILDKDGKVVNASAATTAAYSSMVDKMKGHTEQQQEALKKYNSTQHDLFVAQKDNQTINQIRTAIETQMNASTGNVKTKLGDILAQMDLGGITSISDLDTALNSSGVSTTFIDAITG
-393 AHIASAARTSFN
+393 AHGVAN
-405 NGKKAVQRIRAD
+405 NLSSSNLGS
-417 GKKHGIK
+417 
-424 TAGAVASAIGSGLW
+424 VASYS
-438 GASFGSVSA
+438 SA
-447 AARSLKNGVNNKNL
+447 VDSAQEA
-461 HSMKDEYDL
+461 
-470 YKDTHKEGSTVV
+470 
-482 GRTIDDIRRGT
+482 
-493 GFKSRA
+493 FSRA
-499 DTKGEANEHLTN
+499 DSTLNDVIDKATSDQKIVLKEARTASKNMNEAN
-511 TASALNNMHSK
+511 
-522 AKELL
+522 
-527 SQEDSTRIVYT
+527 
-538 VKDAAGN
+538 
-545 VMLDSHGNPM
+545 
-555 SMNLHDATE
+555 
-564 YLETLR
+564 
-570 NSAPVASD
+570 
-578 FKDATGSVNTD
+578 
-589 AFNKALAKHQ
+589 
-599 QQIINVTR
+599 
-607 EIRNQSEIQE
+607 
-617 KDIINSALNG
+617 
-627 TLNGTA
+627 
-633 AEIETSNELNNEFNT
+633 
-648 IGKEYKKTGDPNVS
+648 
-662 SLSVDRATFSADMD
+662 
-676 NFEKAVNT
+676 
-684 AIGENTSE
+684 
-692 RDSAGNLTKYGRQK
+692 TK
-706 ADSDSINNR
+706 
-715 PGNKSGGSS
+715 
-724 SGKDSGSSK
+724 

>member
-150 GTLMSAVLYL
+150 GTLMSAVLYP

-359 NMAGVGNVAKKAWEA
+359 NMAGVGKVAQNAWKGLTNVAKATPLLAGAGIGALAGKGVDLLGRAGGKFAKTGLGQKINGNAVVQKIKSAAGNASSKVSGFGSKAMTGVKNA
-374 VRNPIAAAAGV
+374 TSAINAAAHEDNAYKAYQKLRYNEGGKGSVEKDQKEWKKTEDAKARAKAYLSENV
-385 GSMALGTG
+385 GSTILDKDGKVVN
-393 AHIASAARTSFN
+393 ASAATTAAYSSMVDKMKGYTEQQQEALKKYNSKQHDLFVAQKDNQTINQIRTAIETKMNASTGSDKASLANILTQLDLGAISNTTNLVSNLGSAIADPTDAANFANSIN
-405 NGKKAVQRIRAD
+405 NVANNLSSSNLGS
-417 GKKHGIK
+417 
-424 TAGAVASAIGSGLW
+424 VASYS
-438 GASFGSVSA
+438 SA
-447 AARSLKNGVNNKNL
+447 VDSAQEA
-461 HSMKDEYDL
+461 
-470 YKDTHKEGSTVV
+470 
-482 GRTIDDIRRGT
+482 
-493 GFKSRA
+493 FSRA
-499 DTKGEANEHLTN
+499 DSTLNDVIDKATSDQKIVLKEARTASKNMNEAN
-511 TASALNNMHSK
+511 
-522 AKELL
+522 
-527 SQEDSTRIVYT
+527 
-538 VKDAAGN
+538 
-545 VMLDSHGNPM
+545 
-555 SMNLHDATE
+555 
-564 YLETLR
+564 
-570 NSAPVASD
+570 
-578 FKDATGSVNTD
+578 
-589 AFNKALAKHQ
+589 
-599 QQIINVTR
+599 
-607 EIRNQSEIQE
+607 
-617 KDIINSALNG
+617 
-627 TLNGTA
+627 
-633 AEIETSNELNNEFNT
+633 
-648 IGKEYKKTGDPNVS
+648 
-662 SLSVDRATFSADMD
+662 
-676 NFEKAVNT
+676 
-684 AIGENTSE
+684 
-692 RDSAGNLTKYGRQK
+692 TK
-706 ADSDSINNR
+706 
-715 PGNKSGGSS
+715 
-724 SGKDSGSSK
+724 

>member
-359 NMAGVGNVAKKAWEA
+359 NMAGVGKVAQNAWKGLTNVAKATPLLAGAGIGALAGKGVDLLGRAGGKFAKTGLGQKINGNAVVQKIKSAAGNASSKVSGFGSKAMTGVKNA
-374 VRNPIAAAAGV
+374 TSAINAAAHEDNAYKAYQKLRYNEGGKGSVEKDQKEWKKTEDAKARAKAYLSETV
-385 GSMALGTG
+385 GSTILDKDGKVVNASAATTAAYSSMVDKMKGHTEQQEALKKYNSTQHDLFVAQKDNQTINQIRTAIETKMNASTGNVKTKLGDILAQMDLGGITSISDLDTALNSSGVSTTFIDAITG
-393 AHIASAARTSFN
+393 AHGVAN
-405 NGKKAVQRIRAD
+405 NLSSSNLGS
-417 GKKHGIK
+417 
-424 TAGAVASAIGSGLW
+424 VASYS
-438 GASFGSVSA
+438 SA
-447 AARSLKNGVNNKNL
+447 VDSAQEA
-461 HSMKDEYDL
+461 
-470 YKDTHKEGSTVV
+470 
-482 GRTIDDIRRGT
+482 
-493 GFKSRA
+493 FSRA
-499 DTKGEANEHLTN
+499 DSTLNDVIDKATSDQKIVLKEARTASKNMNEAN
-511 TASALNNMHSK
+511 
-522 AKELL
+522 
-527 SQEDSTRIVYT
+527 
-538 VKDAAGN
+538 
-545 VMLDSHGNPM
+545 
-555 SMNLHDATE
+555 
-564 YLETLR
+564 
-570 NSAPVASD
+570 
-578 FKDATGSVNTD
+578 
-589 AFNKALAKHQ
+589 
-599 QQIINVTR
+599 
-607 EIRNQSEIQE
+607 
-617 KDIINSALNG
+617 
-627 TLNGTA
+627 
-633 AEIETSNELNNEFNT
+633 
-648 IGKEYKKTGDPNVS
+648 
-662 SLSVDRATFSADMD
+662 
-676 NFEKAVNT
+676 
-684 AIGENTSE
+684 
-692 RDSAGNLTKYGRQK
+692 TK
-706 ADSDSINNR
+706 
-715 PGNKSGGSS
+715 
-724 SGKDSGSSK
+724 

>member
-150 GTLMSAVLYL
+150 GTLMSAVLYI

-359 NMAGVGNVAKKAWEA
+359 NMAGVGKVAQNAWKGLTNVAKATPLLAGAGIGALAGKGVDLLGRAGGKFAKTGLGQKINGNAVVQKIKSAAGNASSKVSGFGSKAMTGVKNA
-374 VRNPIAAAAGV
+374 TSAINAAAHEDNAYKAYQKLRYNEGGKGSVEKDQKEWKKTEDAKARAKAYLSETV
-385 GSMALGTG
+385 GSTILDKDGKVVNASAATTAAYSSMVDKMKGHTEQQQEALKKYNSTQHDLFVAQKDNQTINQIRTAIETQMNASTGIVKTKLGDILAQMDLGGITSISDLDTALNSSGVSTTFIDAITG
-393 AHIASAARTSFN
+393 AHGVAN
-405 NGKKAVQRIRAD
+405 NLSSSNLGS
-417 GKKHGIK
+417 
-424 TAGAVASAIGSGLW
+424 VASYS
-438 GASFGSVSA
+438 SA
-447 AARSLKNGVNNKNL
+447 VDSAQEA
-461 HSMKDEYDL
+461 
-470 YKDTHKEGSTVV
+470 
-482 GRTIDDIRRGT
+482 
-493 GFKSRA
+493 FSRA
-499 DTKGEANEHLTN
+499 DSTLNDVIDKATSDQKIVLKEARTASKNMNEAN
-511 TASALNNMHSK
+511 
-522 AKELL
+522 
-527 SQEDSTRIVYT
+527 
-538 VKDAAGN
+538 
-545 VMLDSHGNPM
+545 
-555 SMNLHDATE
+555 
-564 YLETLR
+564 
-570 NSAPVASD
+570 
-578 FKDATGSVNTD
+578 
-589 AFNKALAKHQ
+589 
-599 QQIINVTR
+599 
-607 EIRNQSEIQE
+607 
-617 KDIINSALNG
+617 
-627 TLNGTA
+627 
-633 AEIETSNELNNEFNT
+633 
-648 IGKEYKKTGDPNVS
+648 
-662 SLSVDRATFSADMD
+662 
-676 NFEKAVNT
+676 
-684 AIGENTSE
+684 
-692 RDSAGNLTKYGRQK
+692 TK
-706 ADSDSINNR
+706 
-715 PGNKSGGSS
+715 
-724 SGKDSGSSK
+724 

>member
-150 GTLMSAVLYL
+150 GTLMSAVLYP

-319 VLKAFLMVG
+319 VLKVFLMVG

-359 NMAGVGNVAKKAWEA
+359 NMAGVGKVAQNAWKGLTNVAKATPLLAGAGIGALAGKGVDLLGRAGGKFAKTGLGQKINGNAVVQKIKSAAGNASSKVSGFGSKAMTGVKNA
-374 VRNPIAAAAGV
+374 TSAINAAAHEDNAYKAYQKLRYNEGGKGSVEKDQKEWKKTEDAKARAKAYLSETV
-385 GSMALGTG
+385 GSTILDKDGKVVN
-393 AHIASAARTSFN
+393 ASAATTAAYSSMVDKMKGHTEQQQEALKKYNSTQHDLFVAQKDNQTINQIRTAIETKMNASTGAEKTNLANVLTQLDLGAISNTANLVSDLGSALGYTTDAMNFANSIN
-405 NGKKAVQRIRAD
+405 NVANNLSSSNLGS
-417 GKKHGIK
+417 
-424 TAGAVASAIGSGLW
+424 VASYS
-438 GASFGSVSA
+438 SA
-447 AARSLKNGVNNKNL
+447 VDSAQEA
-461 HSMKDEYDL
+461 
-470 YKDTHKEGSTVV
+470 
-482 GRTIDDIRRGT
+482 
-493 GFKSRA
+493 FSRA
-499 DTKGEANEHLTN
+499 DSTLNDVIDKATSDQKIVLKEARTASKNMNEAN
-511 TASALNNMHSK
+511 
-522 AKELL
+522 
-527 SQEDSTRIVYT
+527 
-538 VKDAAGN
+538 
-545 VMLDSHGNPM
+545 
-555 SMNLHDATE
+555 
-564 YLETLR
+564 
-570 NSAPVASD
+570 
-578 FKDATGSVNTD
+578 
-589 AFNKALAKHQ
+589 
-599 QQIINVTR
+599 
-607 EIRNQSEIQE
+607 
-617 KDIINSALNG
+617 
-627 TLNGTA
+627 
-633 AEIETSNELNNEFNT
+633 
-648 IGKEYKKTGDPNVS
+648 
-662 SLSVDRATFSADMD
+662 
-676 NFEKAVNT
+676 
-684 AIGENTSE
+684 
-692 RDSAGNLTKYGRQK
+692 TK
-706 ADSDSINNR
+706 
-715 PGNKSGGSS
+715 
-724 SGKDSGSSK
+724 

>member
-306 SFMEQFKNSDWTL
+306 SFMEQFKDSDWTL

-359 NMAGVGNVAKKAWEA
+359 NMAGVGKVAQNAWKGLTNVAKATPLLAGAGIGALAGKGVDLLGRAGGKFAKTGLGQKINGNAVVQKIKSAAGNASSKVSGFGSKAMTGVKNA
-374 VRNPIAAAAGV
+374 TSAINAAAHEDNAYKAYQKLRYNEGGKGSVEKDQKEWKKTEDAKARAKAYLSENV
-385 GSMALGTG
+385 GSTILDKDGKVVN
-393 AHIASAARTSFN
+393 ASAATTAAYSSMVDKMKGYTEQQQEALKKYNSKQHDLFVAQKDNQTINQIRTAIETKMNASTGSDKASLANILTQLDLGAISNTTDLVRDLGNAIADPSDAANFANSIN
-405 NGKKAVQRIRAD
+405 NVANNLSSSNLGS
-417 GKKHGIK
+417 
-424 TAGAVASAIGSGLW
+424 VASYS
-438 GASFGSVSA
+438 SA
-447 AARSLKNGVNNKNL
+447 VDSAQEA
-461 HSMKDEYDL
+461 
-470 YKDTHKEGSTVV
+470 
-482 GRTIDDIRRGT
+482 
-493 GFKSRA
+493 FSRA
-499 DTKGEANEHLTN
+499 DSTLNDVIDKATSDQKIVLKEARTASKNMNEAN
-511 TASALNNMHSK
+511 
-522 AKELL
+522 
-527 SQEDSTRIVYT
+527 
-538 VKDAAGN
+538 
-545 VMLDSHGNPM
+545 
-555 SMNLHDATE
+555 
-564 YLETLR
+564 
-570 NSAPVASD
+570 
-578 FKDATGSVNTD
+578 
-589 AFNKALAKHQ
+589 
-599 QQIINVTR
+599 
-607 EIRNQSEIQE
+607 
-617 KDIINSALNG
+617 
-627 TLNGTA
+627 
-633 AEIETSNELNNEFNT
+633 
-648 IGKEYKKTGDPNVS
+648 
-662 SLSVDRATFSADMD
+662 
-676 NFEKAVNT
+676 
-684 AIGENTSE
+684 
-692 RDSAGNLTKYGRQK
+692 TK
-706 ADSDSINNR
+706 
-715 PGNKSGGSS
+715 
-724 SGKDSGSSK
+724 

>member
-150 GTLMSAVLYL
+150 GTLMSAVLYP

-306 SFMEQFKNSDWTL
+306 SFMEQFKDSDWTL

-359 NMAGVGNVAKKAWEA
+359 NMAGVGKVAQNAWKGLTNVAKATPLLAGAGIGALAGKGVDLLGRAGGKFAKTGLGQKINGNAVVQKIKSAAGNASSKVSGFGSKAMTGVKNA
-374 VRNPIAAAAGV
+374 TSAINAAAHEDNAYKAYQKLRYNEGGKGSVEKDQKEWKKTEDAKARAKAYLSETV
-385 GSMALGTG
+385 GSTILDKDGKVVNASAATTAAYSSMVDKMKGHTEQQQEALKKYNSTQHDLFVAQKDNQTINQIRTAIETQMNASTGNVKTKLGDILAQMDLGGITSISDLDTALNSSGVSTTFIDAITG
-393 AHIASAARTSFN
+393 AHGVAN
-405 NGKKAVQRIRAD
+405 NLSSSNLGS
-417 GKKHGIK
+417 
-424 TAGAVASAIGSGLW
+424 VASYS
-438 GASFGSVSA
+438 SA
-447 AARSLKNGVNNKNL
+447 VDSAQEA
-461 HSMKDEYDL
+461 
-470 YKDTHKEGSTVV
+470 
-482 GRTIDDIRRGT
+482 
-493 GFKSRA
+493 FSRA
-499 DTKGEANEHLTN
+499 DSTLNDVIDKATSDQKIVLKEARTASKNMNEAN
-511 TASALNNMHSK
+511 
-522 AKELL
+522 
-527 SQEDSTRIVYT
+527 
-538 VKDAAGN
+538 
-545 VMLDSHGNPM
+545 
-555 SMNLHDATE
+555 
-564 YLETLR
+564 
-570 NSAPVASD
+570 
-578 FKDATGSVNTD
+578 
-589 AFNKALAKHQ
+589 
-599 QQIINVTR
+599 
-607 EIRNQSEIQE
+607 
-617 KDIINSALNG
+617 
-627 TLNGTA
+627 
-633 AEIETSNELNNEFNT
+633 
-648 IGKEYKKTGDPNVS
+648 
-662 SLSVDRATFSADMD
+662 
-676 NFEKAVNT
+676 
-684 AIGENTSE
+684 
-692 RDSAGNLTKYGRQK
+692 TK
-706 ADSDSINNR
+706 
-715 PGNKSGGSS
+715 
-724 SGKDSGSSK
+724 

>member
-150 GTLMSAVLYL
+150 GTLMSAVLYP

-213 NDEAYAFK
+213 NDEAYTFK

-359 NMAGVGNVAKKAWEA
+359 NMAGVGKVAQNAWKGLTNVAKATPLLAGAGIGALAGKGVDLLGRAGGKFAKTGLGQKINGNAVVQKIKSAAGNASSKVSGFGSKAMTGVKNA
-374 VRNPIAAAAGV
+374 TSAINAAAHEDNAYKAYQKLRYNEGGKGSVEKDQKEWKKTEDAKARAKAYLSETV
-385 GSMALGTG
+385 GSTILDKDGKVVN
-393 AHIASAARTSFN
+393 ASAATTAAYSSMVDKMKGHTEQQQEALKKYNSTQHDLFVAQKDNQTINQIRTAIETQMNASTGNVKTKLGDILAQMDLGGITSISDLDTALNSSGVSTTFIDAITGAQGVAN
-405 NGKKAVQRIRAD
+405 NLSSSNLGS
-417 GKKHGIK
+417 
-424 TAGAVASAIGSGLW
+424 VASYS
-438 GASFGSVSA
+438 SA
-447 AARSLKNGVNNKNL
+447 VDSAQEA
-461 HSMKDEYDL
+461 
-470 YKDTHKEGSTVV
+470 
-482 GRTIDDIRRGT
+482 
-493 GFKSRA
+493 FSRA
-499 DTKGEANEHLTN
+499 DSTLNDVIDKATSDQKIVLKEARTASKNMNEAN
-511 TASALNNMHSK
+511 
-522 AKELL
+522 
-527 SQEDSTRIVYT
+527 
-538 VKDAAGN
+538 
-545 VMLDSHGNPM
+545 
-555 SMNLHDATE
+555 
-564 YLETLR
+564 
-570 NSAPVASD
+570 
-578 FKDATGSVNTD
+578 
-589 AFNKALAKHQ
+589 
-599 QQIINVTR
+599 
-607 EIRNQSEIQE
+607 
-617 KDIINSALNG
+617 
-627 TLNGTA
+627 
-633 AEIETSNELNNEFNT
+633 
-648 IGKEYKKTGDPNVS
+648 
-662 SLSVDRATFSADMD
+662 
-676 NFEKAVNT
+676 
-684 AIGENTSE
+684 
-692 RDSAGNLTKYGRQK
+692 TK
-706 ADSDSINNR
+706 
-715 PGNKSGGSS
+715 
-724 SGKDSGSSK
+724 

>member
-150 GTLMSAVLYL
+150 GTLMSAVLYP

-213 NDEAYAFK
+213 NDEAYEFK

-306 SFMEQFKNSDWTL
+306 SFMEQFKDSDWTL

-359 NMAGVGNVAKKAWEA
+359 NMAGVGKVAQNAWKGLTNVAKATPLLAGAGIGALAGKGVDLLGRAGGKFAKTGLGQKINGSAVVQKIKSAAGNASSKVSGFGSKAMTGVKNA
-374 VRNPIAAAAGV
+374 TSAINAAAHEDNAYKAYQKLRYNEGGKGSVEKDQKEWKKTEDAKARANAYLSENV
-385 GSMALGTG
+385 GSTILDKDGKVVN
-393 AHIASAARTSFN
+393 ASAATTAAYSSMVDKMKGYTEQQQEALKKYNSKQHDLFVAQKDNQTINQIRTAIETKMNASTGSDKASLANILTQLDLGAISNTTNLVCNLGSAIADPTDAANFANSIN
-405 NGKKAVQRIRAD
+405 NVANNLSSSNLGS
-417 GKKHGIK
+417 
-424 TAGAVASAIGSGLW
+424 VASYS
-438 GASFGSVSA
+438 SA
-447 AARSLKNGVNNKNL
+447 VDSAQEA
-461 HSMKDEYDL
+461 
-470 YKDTHKEGSTVV
+470 
-482 GRTIDDIRRGT
+482 
-493 GFKSRA
+493 FSRA
-499 DTKGEANEHLTN
+499 DSTLNDVIDKATSDQKIVLKEARTASKNMNEAN
-511 TASALNNMHSK
+511 
-522 AKELL
+522 
-527 SQEDSTRIVYT
+527 
-538 VKDAAGN
+538 
-545 VMLDSHGNPM
+545 
-555 SMNLHDATE
+555 
-564 YLETLR
+564 
-570 NSAPVASD
+570 
-578 FKDATGSVNTD
+578 
-589 AFNKALAKHQ
+589 
-599 QQIINVTR
+599 
-607 EIRNQSEIQE
+607 
-617 KDIINSALNG
+617 
-627 TLNGTA
+627 
-633 AEIETSNELNNEFNT
+633 
-648 IGKEYKKTGDPNVS
+648 
-662 SLSVDRATFSADMD
+662 
-676 NFEKAVNT
+676 
-684 AIGENTSE
+684 
-692 RDSAGNLTKYGRQK
+692 TK
-706 ADSDSINNR
+706 
-715 PGNKSGGSS
+715 
-724 SGKDSGSSK
+724 

>member
-150 GTLMSAVLYL
+150 GTLMSAVLYP

-167 DGNVNVSVSVSEYY
+167 DGNVNVSVSVLEYY

-306 SFMEQFKNSDWTL
+306 SFMEQFKDSDWTL

-359 NMAGVGNVAKKAWEA
+359 NMAGVGKVAQNAWKGLTNVAKATPLLAGAGIGALAGKGVDLLGRAGGKFAKTGLGQKINGNAVVQKIKSAAGNASSKVSGFGSKAMTGVKNA
-374 VRNPIAAAAGV
+374 TSAINAAAHEDNAYKAYQKLRYNEGGKGSVEKDQKEWKKTEDAKARAKAYLSETV
-385 GSMALGTG
+385 GSTILDKDGKVVN
-393 AHIASAARTSFN
+393 ASAATTAAYSSMVDKMKGHTEQQQEALKKYNSTQHDLFVAQKDNQTINQIRTAIETQMNASTGNVKTKLGDILAQMDLGGITSISDLDTALNSSGVSTTFIDAITGAQGVAN
-405 NGKKAVQRIRAD
+405 NLSSSNLGS
-417 GKKHGIK
+417 
-424 TAGAVASAIGSGLW
+424 VASYS
-438 GASFGSVSA
+438 SA
-447 AARSLKNGVNNKNL
+447 VDSAQEA
-461 HSMKDEYDL
+461 
-470 YKDTHKEGSTVV
+470 
-482 GRTIDDIRRGT
+482 
-493 GFKSRA
+493 FSRA
-499 DTKGEANEHLTN
+499 DSTLNDVIDKATSDQKIVLKEARTASKNMNEAN
-511 TASALNNMHSK
+511 
-522 AKELL
+522 
-527 SQEDSTRIVYT
+527 
-538 VKDAAGN
+538 
-545 VMLDSHGNPM
+545 
-555 SMNLHDATE
+555 
-564 YLETLR
+564 
-570 NSAPVASD
+570 
-578 FKDATGSVNTD
+578 
-589 AFNKALAKHQ
+589 
-599 QQIINVTR
+599 
-607 EIRNQSEIQE
+607 
-617 KDIINSALNG
+617 
-627 TLNGTA
+627 
-633 AEIETSNELNNEFNT
+633 
-648 IGKEYKKTGDPNVS
+648 
-662 SLSVDRATFSADMD
+662 
-676 NFEKAVNT
+676 
-684 AIGENTSE
+684 
-692 RDSAGNLTKYGRQK
+692 TK
-706 ADSDSINNR
+706 
-715 PGNKSGGSS
+715 
-724 SGKDSGSSK
+724 

>member
-1 MMEGLFRK
+1 MEGLFRK

-150 GTLMSAVLYL
+150 GTLMSAVLYP

-359 NMAGVGNVAKKAWEA
+359 NMAGVGKVAQNAWKGLTNVAKATPLLAGAGIGALAGKGVDLLGRAGGKFAKTGLGQKINGNAVVQKIKSAAGNASSKVSGFGSKAMTGVKNA
-374 VRNPIAAAAGV
+374 TSAINAAAHEDNAYKAYQKLRYNEGGKGSVEKDQKEWKKTEDAKARAKAYLSETV
-385 GSMALGTG
+385 GSTILDKDGKVVNASAATTAAYSSMVDKMKGHTEQQQEALKKYNSTQHDLFVAQKDNQTINQIRTAIETQMNASTGNVKTKLGDILAQMDLGGITSISDLDTALNSSGVSTTFIDAITG
-393 AHIASAARTSFN
+393 AHGVAN
-405 NGKKAVQRIRAD
+405 NLSSSNLGS
-417 GKKHGIK
+417 
-424 TAGAVASAIGSGLW
+424 VASYS
-438 GASFGSVSA
+438 SA
-447 AARSLKNGVNNKNL
+447 VDSAQEA
-461 HSMKDEYDL
+461 
-470 YKDTHKEGSTVV
+470 
-482 GRTIDDIRRGT
+482 
-493 GFKSRA
+493 FSRA
-499 DTKGEANEHLTN
+499 DSTLNDVIDKATSDQKIVLKEARTASKNMNEAN
-511 TASALNNMHSK
+511 
-522 AKELL
+522 
-527 SQEDSTRIVYT
+527 
-538 VKDAAGN
+538 
-545 VMLDSHGNPM
+545 
-555 SMNLHDATE
+555 
-564 YLETLR
+564 
-570 NSAPVASD
+570 
-578 FKDATGSVNTD
+578 
-589 AFNKALAKHQ
+589 
-599 QQIINVTR
+599 
-607 EIRNQSEIQE
+607 
-617 KDIINSALNG
+617 
-627 TLNGTA
+627 
-633 AEIETSNELNNEFNT
+633 
-648 IGKEYKKTGDPNVS
+648 
-662 SLSVDRATFSADMD
+662 
-676 NFEKAVNT
+676 
-684 AIGENTSE
+684 
-692 RDSAGNLTKYGRQK
+692 TK
-706 ADSDSINNR
+706 
-715 PGNKSGGSS
+715 
-724 SGKDSGSSK
+724 

>member
-359 NMAGVGNVAKKAWEA
+359 NMAGVGKVAQNAWKGLTNVAKATPLLAGAGIGALAGKGVDLLGRAGGKFAKTGLGQKINGNAVVQKIKSAAGNASSKVSGFGSKAMTGVKNA
-374 VRNPIAAAAGV
+374 TSAINAAAHEDNAYKAYQKLRYNEGGKGSVEKDQKEWKKTEDAKARAKAYLSETV
-385 GSMALGTG
+385 GSTILDKDGKVVNASAATTAAYSSMVDKMKGHTEQQQEALKKYNSTQHDLFVAQKDNQTINQIRTAIETQMNASTGNVKTKLGDILAQMDLGGITSISDLDTALNSSGVSTTFIDAITG
-393 AHIASAARTSFN
+393 AHGVAN
-405 NGKKAVQRIRAD
+405 NLSSSNLGS
-417 GKKHGIK
+417 
-424 TAGAVASAIGSGLW
+424 VASYS
-438 GASFGSVSA
+438 SA
-447 AARSLKNGVNNKNL
+447 VDSAQEA
-461 HSMKDEYDL
+461 
-470 YKDTHKEGSTVV
+470 
-482 GRTIDDIRRGT
+482 
-493 GFKSRA
+493 FSRA
-499 DTKGEANEHLTN
+499 DSTLNDVIDKATSDQKIVLKEARTASKNMNEAN
-511 TASALNNMHSK
+511 
-522 AKELL
+522 
-527 SQEDSTRIVYT
+527 
-538 VKDAAGN
+538 
-545 VMLDSHGNPM
+545 
-555 SMNLHDATE
+555 
-564 YLETLR
+564 
-570 NSAPVASD
+570 
-578 FKDATGSVNTD
+578 
-589 AFNKALAKHQ
+589 
-599 QQIINVTR
+599 
-607 EIRNQSEIQE
+607 
-617 KDIINSALNG
+617 
-627 TLNGTA
+627 
-633 AEIETSNELNNEFNT
+633 
-648 IGKEYKKTGDPNVS
+648 
-662 SLSVDRATFSADMD
+662 
-676 NFEKAVNT
+676 
-684 AIGENTSE
+684 
-692 RDSAGNLTKYGRQK
+692 TK
-706 ADSDSINNR
+706 
-715 PGNKSGGSS
+715 
-724 SGKDSGSSK
+724 

>member
-150 GTLMSAVLYL
+150 GTLMSAVLYP

-359 NMAGVGNVAKKAWEA
+359 NMAGVGKVAQNAWKGLTNVAKATPLLAGAGIGALAGKGVDLLGRAGGKFAKTGLGQKINGNAVVQKIKSAAGNASSKVSGFGSKAMTGVKNA
-374 VRNPIAAAAGV
+374 TSAINAAAHEDNAYKAYQKLRYNEGGKGSVEKDQKEWKKTEDAKARAKAYLSETV
-385 GSMALGTG
+385 GSTILDKDGKVVN
-393 AHIASAARTSFN
+393 ASAATTAAYSSMVDKMKGHTEQQQEALKKYNSTQHDLFVAQKDNQTINQIRTAIETKMNASTGAEKTNLANVLTQLDLGAISNTANLVSDLGSALGKTTDAMNFANSIN
-405 NGKKAVQRIRAD
+405 NVANNLSSSNLGS
-417 GKKHGIK
+417 
-424 TAGAVASAIGSGLW
+424 VASYS
-438 GASFGSVSA
+438 SA
-447 AARSLKNGVNNKNL
+447 VDSAQEA
-461 HSMKDEYDL
+461 
-470 YKDTHKEGSTVV
+470 
-482 GRTIDDIRRGT
+482 
-493 GFKSRA
+493 FSRA
-499 DTKGEANEHLTN
+499 DSTLNDVIDKATSDQKIVLKEARTASKNMNEAN
-511 TASALNNMHSK
+511 
-522 AKELL
+522 
-527 SQEDSTRIVYT
+527 
-538 VKDAAGN
+538 
-545 VMLDSHGNPM
+545 
-555 SMNLHDATE
+555 
-564 YLETLR
+564 
-570 NSAPVASD
+570 
-578 FKDATGSVNTD
+578 
-589 AFNKALAKHQ
+589 
-599 QQIINVTR
+599 
-607 EIRNQSEIQE
+607 
-617 KDIINSALNG
+617 
-627 TLNGTA
+627 
-633 AEIETSNELNNEFNT
+633 
-648 IGKEYKKTGDPNVS
+648 
-662 SLSVDRATFSADMD
+662 
-676 NFEKAVNT
+676 
-684 AIGENTSE
+684 
-692 RDSAGNLTKYGRQK
+692 TK
-706 ADSDSINNR
+706 
-715 PGNKSGGSS
+715 
-724 SGKDSGSSK
+724 

>member
-150 GTLMSAVLYL
+150 GTLMSAVLYP

-167 DGNVNVSVSVSEYY
+167 DGNINVSVSVSEYY

-213 NDEAYAFK
+213 NDEAYTFK

-359 NMAGVGNVAKKAWEA
+359 NMAGVGKVAQNAWKGLTNVAKATPLLAGAGIGALAGKGVDLLGRAGGKFAKTGLGQKINGNAVVQKIKSAAGNASSKVSGFGSKAMTGVKNA
-374 VRNPIAAAAGV
+374 TSAINAAAHEDNAYKAYQKLRYNEGGKGSVEKDQKEWKKTEDAKARAKAYLSETV
-385 GSMALGTG
+385 GSTILDKDGKVVNASAATTAAYSSMVDKMKGHTEQQQEALKKYNSTQHDLFVAQKDNQTINQIRTAIETQMNASTGNVKTKLGDILAQMDLGGITSISDLDTALNSSGVSTTFIDAITG
-393 AHIASAARTSFN
+393 AHGVAN
-405 NGKKAVQRIRAD
+405 NLSSSNLGS
-417 GKKHGIK
+417 
-424 TAGAVASAIGSGLW
+424 VASYS
-438 GASFGSVSA
+438 SA
-447 AARSLKNGVNNKNL
+447 VDSAQEA
-461 HSMKDEYDL
+461 
-470 YKDTHKEGSTVV
+470 
-482 GRTIDDIRRGT
+482 
-493 GFKSRA
+493 FSRA
-499 DTKGEANEHLTN
+499 DSTLNDVIDKATSDQKIVLKEARTASKNMNEAN
-511 TASALNNMHSK
+511 
-522 AKELL
+522 
-527 SQEDSTRIVYT
+527 
-538 VKDAAGN
+538 
-545 VMLDSHGNPM
+545 
-555 SMNLHDATE
+555 
-564 YLETLR
+564 
-570 NSAPVASD
+570 
-578 FKDATGSVNTD
+578 
-589 AFNKALAKHQ
+589 
-599 QQIINVTR
+599 
-607 EIRNQSEIQE
+607 
-617 KDIINSALNG
+617 
-627 TLNGTA
+627 
-633 AEIETSNELNNEFNT
+633 
-648 IGKEYKKTGDPNVS
+648 
-662 SLSVDRATFSADMD
+662 
-676 NFEKAVNT
+676 
-684 AIGENTSE
+684 
-692 RDSAGNLTKYGRQK
+692 TK
-706 ADSDSINNR
+706 
-715 PGNKSGGSS
+715 
-724 SGKDSGSSK
+724 